1 MLLLVIPEIW
11 IELHEAVDS
20 RNVEKTTYVIEK
32 HRTLNSLKQ
41 EISILPT
48 AQENVE
54 ENGTHCNSSKNNSG
68 VDQQIN
74 IEKDTS
80 MSCAKLEEDTTENLC
95 AEGMINQRFE
105 TYNETI
111 LHLASRLGQADIV
124 KILLEAGANPTL
136 K

>member
-1 MLLLVIPEIW
+1 MSNL
-11 IELHEAVDS
+11 S
-20 RNVEKTTYVIEK
+20 
-32 HRTLNSLKQ
+32 
-41 EISILPT
+41 T

-54 ENGTHCNSSKNNSG
+54 KNGTHCNSSKSNSG

-80 MSCAKLEEDTTENLC
+80 MSCEKLEEDTTENLC
-95 AEGMINQRFE
+95 VQDMINQRFE

>member
-11 IELHEAVDS
+11 IELHEAVNS
-20 RNVEKTTYVIEK
+20 RNVEKTTNVIEK
-32 HRTLNSLKQ
+32 HKTLNSLKQ
-41 EISILPT
+41 EMNILSN
-48 AQENVE
+48 AQENLE
-54 ENGTHCNSSKNNSG
+54 GNGTHCNSSKDNSG
-68 VDQQIN
+68 IDQQID

-80 MSCAKLEEDTTENLC
+80 MSCEKLEDTTEYLC
-95 AEGMINQRFE
+95 VQDMINQRFE